1 MSLAERINKLTPTGP
16 GLPCGIGK
24 LVSELNDVD
33 REALVALFN
42 ANPYPNGVSNRL
54 IFRIL
59 EEEGYNVA
67 FASIRLHRGKNCR
80 CFIGKNSPHRTN
92 PVTVPVVEELPKTT
106 RTRVEVKNK

>member
-1 MSLAERINKLTPTGP
+1 MSLAERINKATLTGP

-33 REALVALFN
+33 REALLALFN
-42 ANPYPNGVSNRL
+42 ASPYPNGVSNRL

-59 EEEGYNVA
+59 EEEGYNIA

-80 CFIGKNSPHRTN
+80 CFIGKNSSHRTN
-92 PVTVPVVEELPKTT
+92 PVTVPAVEETLKNTQK
-106 RTRVEVKNK
+106 RAGAKNK

>member
-1 MSLAERINKLTPTGP
+1 MGLAERINQLTVTGP

-24 LVSELNDVD
+24 LASQLNDVD

-42 ANPYPNGVSNRL
+42 ASPYPNGVSNRL

-67 FASIRLHRGKNCR
+67 FASIRLHRAKNCR
-80 CFIGKNSPHRTN
+80 CFIGKNSPHRTQ
-92 PVTVPVVEELPKTT
+92 PVSMPEVSTGARKT
-106 RTRVEVKNK
+106 EAKKK

>member
-33 REALVALFN
+33 REALLALFN
-42 ANPYPNGVSNRL
+42 ATPYPNGVSNRL

-59 EEEGYNVA
+59 EEEGYNIA
-67 FASIRLHRGKNCR
+67 FASIRLHRAKNCR

-92 PVTVPVVEELPKTT
+92 PVTVPSVEELPKTT
-106 RTRVEVKNK
+106 QARAGAKTK